1 MSKIL
6 FLQNDWLEHLGPLY
20 LSAFLKEKGIDSYIL
35 ITRSPQKL
43 VKKLNQLKPD
53 LLAISLASAGHS
65 FVLNLIQKAK
75 PYLNIPIVIG
85 GPHPTFFPE
94 VLAHPAVDFIIKG
107 EAEQSLYLLA
117 KALQGKEEIKNVPGL
132 GYKENGKL
140 KFNPLAVLIEDLDQL
155 PFPNRALYFD
165 YGFYRRLK
173 MRRVI
178 TSRGCPYKC
187 RYCYN
192 AQLQELYK
200 GLGKYL
206 RQRSA
211 QNVIAE
217 LKSIAPIT
225 KTINIVDDSFGLNK
239 EFRDEFL
246 PRYPKEVG
254 LPFIVNLRPE
264 QVDFEFAQKLARAGC
279 YCAQVGIE
287 TGNDELREQLLGR
300 KIKKDQIQ
308 RAVRYLKELGIKV
321 LSYNMLGLP
330 GETIEQGFETIKL
343 NQELNIDF
351 PRFSLFQPYPGTEIA
366 EVLVQKGML
375 NREQLLKNLSA
386 SYFHKSP
393 LLSPEIKALS
403 NLQKIYALAIKLP
416 KLEKFSKKLI
426 HLKPNPGFDLIFLIS
441 IALQY
446 QKATNHTL
454 PETIELGFRN
464 LALYFE

>member
-6 FLQNDWLEHLGPLY
+6 FLQNNWLEHLGPLY

-35 ITRSPQKL
+35 ITHSPQKL

-53 LLAISLASAGHS
+53 LLAISLTSAGHS
-65 FVLNLIQKAK
+65 LVLNLLQKAK
-75 PYLNIPIVIG
+75 PDLKIPIVLG

-94 VLAHPAVDFIIKG
+94 VLAHPAVDFIIRG
-107 EAEQSLYLLA
+107 EAEQSLYLLV
-117 KALQGKEEIKNVPGL
+117 KALQEKEDIKNVPGL
-132 GYKENGKL
+132 GYKENEQL
-140 KFNPLAVLIEDLDQL
+140 KFNQIAPLIENLDEL
-155 PFPNRALYFD
+155 PFPNRALYFN
-165 YGFYRRLK
+165 YRFYRRLK

-178 TSRGCPYKC
+178 TCRGCPYSC

-192 AQLQELYK
+192 AQLRELYQ

-206 RQRSA
+206 RQRSVE
-211 QNVIAE
+211 NVISE
-217 LKSIAPIT
+217 LKSLVPIT

-239 EFRDEFL
+239 NFREEFL
-246 PRYPKEVG
+246 ERYPKEVG

-264 QVDFEFAQKLARAGC
+264 QIDFNLAKKLRRAGC

-300 KIKKDQIQ
+300 QIKKDQIRQ
-308 RAVRYLKELGIKV
+308 AVQYLKQQGIKV
-321 LSYNMLGLP
+321 LTYNMLGLP
-330 GETIEQGFETIKL
+330 GETIKQGFETIKL

-366 EVLVQKGML
+366 ELLVQKGMVK
-375 NREQLLKNLSA
+375 REELLKNLSP

-393 LLSPEIKALS
+393 LLSPEINALS

-416 KLEKFSKKLI
+416 KLEKIFKKLI
-426 HLKPNPGFDLIFLIS
+426 QLKPNPVFDLIFLIS

-454 PETIELGFRN
+454 PETFELGFRN